1 MWYDRE
7 QDNTILSNIFKIV
20 YWILVYYEMLW
31 SGKVKC
37 SAMQCFVEYGT
48 ILQYTIHHALY
59 TILSTFQTI
68 LLYNT
73 LYYTTWYDTTLH
85 GIMHYNATYIR
96 HAQTWAIWSDL
107 EGSDIKSGFR
117 SPQVIGIRVNQKT
130 YGNLAGSK
138 RGRIAYIRKLKKQTL
153 MLHLLVFTRL
163 VSCILRCC
171 SLVWLG
177 TSDSELMDGSPRLV
191 EPWSMIVFLGN
202 GLDISLSINEPMV
215 SNWNDV
221 RVGDI
226 VQTFADFV

>member
-1 MWYDRE
+1 MVWHHITWHNALQR
-7 QDNTILSNIFKIV
+7 NIYHTCTNLGDLK
-20 YWILVYYEMLW
+20 WP
-31 SGKVKC
+31 
-37 SAMQCFVEYGT
+37 
-48 ILQYTIHHALY
+48 
-59 TILSTFQTI
+59 
-68 LLYNT
+68 
-73 LYYTTWYDTTLH
+73 
-85 GIMHYNATYIR
+85 R
-96 HAQTWAIWSDL
+96 RIWC
-107 EGSDIKSGFR
+107 KSGFL